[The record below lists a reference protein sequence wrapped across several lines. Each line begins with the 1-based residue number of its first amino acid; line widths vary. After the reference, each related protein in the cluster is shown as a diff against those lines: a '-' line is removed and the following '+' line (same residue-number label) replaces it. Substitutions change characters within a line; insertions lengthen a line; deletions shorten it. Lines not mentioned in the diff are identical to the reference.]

1 MAKLSFEILRLCLQ
15 YRRCR
20 SCGRIKPRQR
30 MMGCSLYHC
39 SLCRVERNDVKDEFL
54 RWYEKEGSR
63 FEDKLPNPMP
73 TLQEI
78 GRMIRQ
84 AKRERD

>member
-1 MAKLSFEILRLCLQ
+1 MSKLSLEILKLCLQ

-20 SCGRIKPRQR
+20 SCGKIKPRGKV
-30 MMGCSLYHC
+30 MGCSFYYC
-39 SLCRVERNDVKDEFL
+39 SLCRAEKIDLRDEFQE
-54 RWYEKEGSR
+54 WYNREGKK
-63 FEDKLPNPMP
+63 FEEILPNPMP

-84 AKRERD
+84 AKRERA